1 MSIFIWFLVFV
12 IALAVL
18 VLSSDW
24 FVGAAEKIGLS
35 LGWPPF
41 VVGVIIIGIGTS
53 LPELMSSIMAVVQ
66 EQNQIV
72 AGNVFGSNIT
82 NIFLIAG
89 LAGVLGKSFEIHFDF
104 MKADAIFL
112 IGSTV
117 LVSFSVMDGSFHWTE
132 GILVLVLLA
141 FYILSSMKHEATEA
155 AERPTVKWYHWVLL
169 IASPAGIFFGADYT
183 IQAVIA
189 ISAEIP
195 WLDSEVIA
203 VTAVA
208 LGTSLPE
215 VMVTVQ
221 AARKK
226 KTEIAIGNI
235 IGSNIFNLLAVMGIP
250 SIIAGFIA
258 TGGTFA
264 LLIPASMISFSLPLL
279 GAATLGLVFVLI
291 DKKVNWA
298 EGSLFLV
305 LYVYFIGSNYGLIGG

>member
-155 AERPTVKWYHWVLL
+155 AERPTGEMV
-169 IASPAGIFFGADYT
+169 P
-183 IQAVIA
+183 
-189 ISAEIP
+189 
-195 WLDSEVIA
+195 
-203 VTAVA
+203 
-208 LGTSLPE
+208 LGTADRLTGGNLLWGGLHYPSGDRHICRDPLAGLRGHRRNRCRSGHQPPGGDGHRPSRPEKRKPRSPLETSSVPIFSTSWRLWGFPPLSLGSSP
-215 VMVTVQ
+215 Q
-221 AARKK
+221 AA
-226 KTEIAIGNI
+226 
-235 IGSNIFNLLAVMGIP
+235 P
-250 SIIAGFIA
+250 
-258 TGGTFA
+258 
-264 LLIPASMISFSLPLL
+264 LP
-279 GAATLGLVFVLI
+279 
-291 DKKVNWA
+291 
-298 EGSLFLV
+298 
-305 LYVYFIGSNYGLIGG
+305 